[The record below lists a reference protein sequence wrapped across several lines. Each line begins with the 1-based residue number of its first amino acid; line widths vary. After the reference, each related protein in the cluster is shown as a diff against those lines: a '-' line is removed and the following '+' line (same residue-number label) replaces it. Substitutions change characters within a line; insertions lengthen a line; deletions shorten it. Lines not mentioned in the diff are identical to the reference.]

1 LSQTDILIQHLKS
14 TDYGRT
20 RHSKNRQTII
30 KALAAFA
37 EDCLSL
43 RSKRVPQAL
52 QVPAYL
58 IHLPFIF
65 CWSEGFLVTF
75 CPTKSNMNKKLNKN
89 IIKYIQRRNVN
100 KKQIKQK
107 TTSKIFA
114 CCSLL

>member
-1 LSQTDILIQHLKS
+1 
-14 TDYGRT
+14 
-20 RHSKNRQTII
+20 
-30 KALAAFA
+30 
-37 EDCLSL
+37 LSL

>member
-1 LSQTDILIQHLKS
+1 MLFFERNNQS
-14 TDYGRT
+14 TNFGET

-58 IHLPFIF
+58 LHLPFIF
-65 CWSEGFLVTF
+65 CWSENFLLTF
-75 CPTKSNMNKKLNKN
+75 
-89 IIKYIQRRNVN
+89 
-100 KKQIKQK
+100 
-107 TTSKIFA
+107 
-114 CCSLL
+114 

>member
-1 LSQTDILIQHLKS
+1 M
-14 TDYGRT
+14 

-65 CWSEGFLVTF
+65 CWSEGFWVTF
-75 CPTKSNMNKKLNKN
+75 CPIKSDMNKKVNKN
-89 IIKYIQRRNVN
+89 IIKYIQKRKVN
-100 KKQIKQK
+100 KTKNNKQNICLLFAFIKY
-107 TTSKIFA
+107 IIM
-114 CCSLL
+114 L